1 MALTLES
8 INCFI
13 TSLTG
18 HLFAI
23 FNSNTLYRLMLAFL
37 DLSLVTQIRMFGAT
51 LSHFKLIVGAE
62 RMSVCT
68 GVEIFFAGESK
79 TT

>member
-1 MALTLES
+1 
-8 INCFI
+8 
-13 TSLTG
+13 
-18 HLFAI
+18 
-23 FNSNTLYRLMLAFL
+23 MLAFL